1 MKKIIVLFCFFFLL
15 QIGVAHSQKIKP
27 DDSFTLELGLPNAF
41 VNKPFKTIMQG
52 LVSISP
58 YYQYTLKNGLS
69 FGTGL
74 HYTYFAVN
82 EFRVPSKVYGGMH
95 TGAVFIKVGH
105 EKFWTERFGTD
116 IGIKTGYAQSIITT
130 DALKDKG
137 ISYNQI
143 ESVYVEPVL
152 GLVVA
157 SDVNASY
164 RLSIGYAFYG
174 FSYKPWLIGVDS
186 QLGYDPAEFNKKS
199 SFLTVG
205 FAYTHYFNGKKSE
218 AGNFDD

>member
-1 MKKIIVLFCFFFLL
+1 MKFSLILFFSLL
-15 QIGVAHSQKIKP
+15 MSSINAQAINP
-27 DDSFTLELGLPNAF
+27 DDSFTFELGLPNATN
-41 VNKPFKTIMQG
+41 NKAYRSIMQG
-52 LVSISP
+52 LVCISP
-58 YYQYTLKNGLS
+58 SYQYALKNGIS
-69 FGTGL
+69 FGIGL
-74 HYTYFAVN
+74 HYSYFAIN
-82 EFRVPSKVYGGMH
+82 EFRVQPKIFGGIH
-95 TGAVFIKVGH
+95 SAATFLKLGH

-218 AGNFDD
+218 SGNFDD